1 MELILLVVAIVITVF
16 LIAGQ
21 TVCNRVF
28 STIIDWS
35 LLRQYPIR
43 HLEGGTP
50 LPSCPYV
57 WPNGQGDVEKFLEG
71 IENTEQW
78 GNKYGTLY
86 RIWSGMKSEIV
97 LTKPEHIKAVFKDS
111 DKHYKAVNNNS
122 GYLMGQVL
130 GKCVG
135 LVSGQEWKNLRLA
148 SGAAFTHNNTSDHID
163 LVQRRV
169 KSFIQQ
175 CETTGRL
182 REGLID
188 PVEDLKMLPFLTVA
202 DIIYGELSPSME
214 NGLESIAPIHE
225 RLFSNVIQGG
235 VSRFEFSKF
244 LPTKSNQLL
253 REFSNKWNAFNQM
266 AYKRACDLSL
276 IEAPIVKLYGALQK
290 GDINVEHVSH
300 TLDEAL
306 FANLDV
312 TMGGLSWNLVFL
324 ASDQQVQT
332 QLRDEIR
339 NAKQEG
345 RENQYLLS
353 STSFLAACISE
364 SSRLKPLAAFSV
376 PQSAPTDRIID
387 GYLIPAGTNFVV
399 DSYSLN
405 IRNDFWGAYARE
417 YRPSRFHELNST
429 DARYNFWRF
438 GFGPRQC
445 MGKYVAD
452 LIIRSLLVHFLMKWE
467 LHLPKEMVG
476 KKWGR
481 DKETW
486 ITHPKMKLVCLP
498 IKPDGT
504 N

>member
-1 MELILLVVAIVITVF
+1 
-16 LIAGQ
+16 
-21 TVCNRVF
+21 
-28 STIIDWS
+28 
-35 LLRQYPIR
+35 
-43 HLEGGTP
+43 
-50 LPSCPYV
+50 
-57 WPNGQGDVEKFLEG
+57 
-71 IENTEQW
+71 
-78 GNKYGTLY
+78 
-86 RIWSGMKSEIV
+86 
-97 LTKPEHIKAVFKDS
+97 
-111 DKHYKAVNNNS
+111 
-122 GYLMGQVL
+122 MGQVL

-135 LVSGQEWKNLRLA
+135 LVSGQEWKDLRLV
-148 SGAAFTHNNTSDHID
+148 SGAAFTHNNISDHID

-169 KSFIQQ
+169 RSFIQQ
-175 CETTGRL
+175 CETNGRL
-182 REGLID
+182 LEGLID

-276 IEAPIVKLYGALQK
+276 IEAPIVKLYDALQK
-290 GDINVEHVSH
+290 GDIDVKHVSH

-324 ASDQQVQT
+324 ASDQQVQS
-332 QLRDEIR
+332 QLCDEIR

-345 RENQYLLS
+345 REHQYLLS

-405 IRNDFWGAYARE
+405 IRNDFWGADTRE
-417 YRPSRFHELNST
+417 YRPSRFQELNST

-467 LHLPKEMVG
+467 LHLPKEMIG

-504 N
+504 D